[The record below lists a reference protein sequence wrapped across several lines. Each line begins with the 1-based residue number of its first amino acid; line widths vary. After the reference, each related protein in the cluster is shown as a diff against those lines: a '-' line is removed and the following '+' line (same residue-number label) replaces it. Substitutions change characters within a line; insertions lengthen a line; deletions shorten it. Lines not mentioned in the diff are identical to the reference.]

1 MKYDSQWS
9 NIFLRD
15 SVLSHICSYVEFSGS
30 KGLIYC
36 VGEMSKRYFEVVASG
51 TAGVGKINIY
61 GVLSDWYGD
70 VNAVDFLAAFYAL
83 EATCTRINIHI
94 NSPGGSVWEGL
105 PIANAIK
112 ASSVDV
118 HTYVDGV
125 AFSMA
130 GIIAIAAP
138 KGNVH
143 MAKGSLLMLHSASTY
158 GYGNAESLKKQ
169 AEDLSKYDDVL
180 ASFVES
186 RTGKSLEDVKGAY
199 FDGED
204 HFFTPSEAKADGLID
219 SVEDYDAKDTPENI
233 ENMSMAQVAAW
244 YQGKDP
250 KKVDNSE
257 NQNNMFNK
265 LGKVSA
271 LAKVAAADLTADLL
285 EAANANLQEQGVN
298 GVTLVLD
305 SELDAHDTNV
315 NDLQTKVTALESKVT
330 AKDARIAELE
340 KEVKDLGAKPGAESG
355 KPITDKIDNPGGEG
369 NGEVEDFMTDY
380 DREAQALFGK

>member
-1 MKYDSQWS
+1 
-9 NIFLRD
+9 
-15 SVLSHICSYVEFSGS
+15 
-30 KGLIYC
+30 
-36 VGEMSKRYFEVVASG
+36 MSKRYFEVVASG

-61 GVLSDWYGD
+61 GMLSDWYGD
-70 VNAVDFLAAFYAL
+70 VNAVDFLAAFNAL

-112 ASSVDV
+112 ASPVDV

-130 GIIAIAAP
+130 GIIALAAP

-143 MAKGSLLMLHSASTY
+143 MAKGSLLMLHSASTW

-169 AEDLSKYDDVL
+169 ADDLSKYDDVL
-180 ASFVES
+180 SSFVES
-186 RTGKSLEDVKGAY
+186 RTGKSLEDVKASY

-219 SVEDYDAKDTPENI
+219 SIEDYDAKDTPDNI
-233 ENMSMAQVAAW
+233 ENMSMTQVAAW

-330 AKDARIAELE
+330 AKDARITELE

-355 KPITDKIDNPGGEG
+355 KPVTDNIDNPGGEG
-369 NGEVEDFMTDY
+369 KNEVDDFTTEY
-380 DREAQALFGK
+380 DRQAQALFGK